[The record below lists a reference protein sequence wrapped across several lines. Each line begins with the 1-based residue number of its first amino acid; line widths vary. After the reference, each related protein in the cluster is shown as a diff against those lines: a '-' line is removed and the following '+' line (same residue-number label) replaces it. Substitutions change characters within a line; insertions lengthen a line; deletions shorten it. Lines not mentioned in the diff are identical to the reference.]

1 MLIQNNPDNE
11 SYIAEASQPIKVSI
25 RIIHK
30 LIMKI
35 NHYLNKLLSVLNKQH
50 YCDTHFTLYLQC
62 FSNERI
68 YKKLL
73 SLFIYV
79 SH

>member
-35 NHYLNKLLSVLNKQH
+35 NHYLYKLLSVLNKQH

-62 FSNERI
+62 FPMKEYI
-68 YKKLL
+68 KK
-73 SLFIYV
+73 Y
-79 SH
+79 

>member
-1 MLIQNNPDNE
+1 MIISATKTWLIKNNPNNE

-35 NHYLNKLLSVLNKQH
+35 NHYLYKLLSVLNKQH
-50 YCDTHFTLYLQC
+50 YCDTHFALYFL
-62 FSNERI
+62 
-68 YKKLL
+68 Y
-73 SLFIYV
+73 SLFPMKKV
-79 SH
+79 